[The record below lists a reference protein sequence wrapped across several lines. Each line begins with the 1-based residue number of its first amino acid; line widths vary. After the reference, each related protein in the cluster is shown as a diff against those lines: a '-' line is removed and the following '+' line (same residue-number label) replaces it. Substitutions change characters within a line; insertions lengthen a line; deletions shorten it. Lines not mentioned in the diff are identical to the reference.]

1 VKKWFIII
9 LSLLLFFTESFSQNK
24 TPDELLREM
33 VSKSGQARVTIPQ
46 SGIKA
51 INDLS
56 RAVSISSVRDKI
68 VEIVLSKLTV
78 EWFIA
83 QHFDYTLLESDDSK
97 GIVSATDILQ
107 AMEWDTYPSYT
118 QYVSIM
124 QDFPVLYPGLCR
136 LDTIGTS
143 NYGKLVL
150 AVKISD
156 NAGADEDEPGVFFS
170 STIHGDET
178 GGFIMMLRLADYLL
192 KNYNSDPEL
201 KTLVDNLGIW
211 INPLANPDGTYG
223 SGNLISSPVRFNANG
238 YDLNRNFPDPEGLN
252 TIRQKETLDMEKF
265 LRRHKFILSANF
277 HSGVEVVNFPWD
289 RWRRLHADNDWFYH
303 ISRKYADTAHLYS
316 PPWYMTFLDNG
327 VTNGF
332 DWYSINGGRQDFVT
346 YELQG
351 REVTIELDDEFVT
364 PAANLN
370 SLWEYNRR
378 SLTGFLQN
386 ALYGIHG
393 YVSDINTGD
402 PVAARIFIQ
411 NHDKDSSHIYSDP
424 LTGSF
429 TRLLSPGLWDLT
441 VSASGY
447 VDVLSEDIIVSEGQR
462 TVISIQMTP
471 FINPVDTTDT
481 PEIILYPNPA
491 AEEMNAVLPEILFGR
506 VKVTVYN
513 AFGIKMREYYEE
525 AAEDIPLRIDV
536 SDMPGGVY
544 ILEISKADTG
554 VPERKRFVV
563 VHR

>member
-1 VKKWFIII
+1 MGKRFIII
-9 LSLLLFFTESFSQNK
+9 LSLLLFFTESFSQNR
-24 TPDELLREM
+24 TPDELLREI
-33 VSKSGQARVTIPQ
+33 VSESRQARVTIPHP
-46 SGIKA
+46 GKKA
-51 INDLS
+51 LNDLS
-56 RAVSISSVRDKI
+56 RAVSISSVRNEI

-83 QHFDYTLLESDDSK
+83 QNFDYSILERDDSK

-124 QDFPVLYPGLCR
+124 QDFPLLYPGLCR

-150 AVKISD
+150 ALKISD
-156 NAGADEDEPGVFFS
+156 NAGADENEPGVFFS

-178 GGFIMMLRLADYLL
+178 GGFIMMLRLADHLL
-192 KNYNSDPEL
+192 KNYNNDPEL

-223 SGNLISSPVRFNANG
+223 TGDLISSPVRFNANG
-238 YDLNRNFPDPEGLN
+238 YDLNRNFPDPEGPVM
-252 TIRQKETLDMEKF
+252 IRQKETLDMEKF
-265 LRRHKFILSANF
+265 VRRNKFVLSANF
-277 HSGVEVVNFPWD
+277 HSGAEVVNFPWD
-289 RWRRLHADNDWFYH
+289 RWERWHADNDWFYH
-303 ISRKYADTAHLYS
+303 ISRKYADTAHIYS
-316 PPWYMTFLDNG
+316 PPGYMTFLDNG

-351 REVTIELDDEFVT
+351 REVTIELDDEYVT

-378 SLTGFLQN
+378 SLTGYLQN

-393 YVSDINTGD
+393 FVSDINTGD

-411 NHDKDSSHIYSDP
+411 NHDKDSSHIYADT

-447 VDVLSEDIIVSEGQR
+447 VDVLSEDIIVSEGER

-491 AEEMNAVLPEILFGR
+491 TGEMNAVLPEILFGR

-513 AFGIKMREYYEE
+513 TFGIKMKEYFEE

-544 ILEISKADTG
+544 ILGLSKADAG
-554 VPERKRFVV
+554 VSERKRFVV
-563 VHR
+563 VNR